1 MAKHAIITGGA
12 GFIGSHL
19 VDLLMQEDGWC
30 VSVLDNFHPAYPR
43 AVKEANI
50 APHHGRKDF
59 DLVEGDILDNA
70 AWEKAFAAAAG
81 LPTVVVHLAAL
92 AGVRASMA
100 DPLAYHR
107 VNVTGSLMA
116 LEAAKRHGAVR
127 FIQASS
133 SSVYGEH
140 PGVPWTEDLRGL
152 RPISP
157 YAVSKLAAEE
167 FARVSARLYGLD
179 TVVLRFFTV
188 HGPRQRPDLA
198 IHSFFHKILHGIPIQ
213 RFGDGSTR
221 RDHTYV
227 GDAVQ
232 GLRAAMDK
240 PLPEAPGTGRFA
252 LYNIGNSSTTS
263 LSELITAI
271 EREAGRQAIMEA
283 LPEQAGDVRQTLAD
297 LRLARRDLGYAP
309 STSLAEGLHRFHLWY
324 REAQHLLAPTP

>member
-1 MAKHAIITGGA
+1 MARFRA
-12 GFIGSHL
+12 GQFPPGLS
-19 VDLLMQEDGWC
+19 
-30 VSVLDNFHPAYPR
+30 R

-140 PGVPWTEDLRGL
+140 PGVPWTEDCADCG
-152 RPISP
+152 P
-157 YAVSKLAAEE
+157 
-167 FARVSARLYGLD
+167 SA
-179 TVVLRFFTV
+179 
-188 HGPRQRPDLA
+188 PMP
-198 IHSFFHKILHGIPIQ
+198 
-213 RFGDGSTR
+213 
-221 RDHTYV
+221 
-227 GDAVQ
+227 
-232 GLRAAMDK
+232 
-240 PLPEAPGTGRFA
+240 
-252 LYNIGNSSTTS
+252 
-263 LSELITAI
+263 
-271 EREAGRQAIMEA
+271 
-283 LPEQAGDVRQTLAD
+283 
-297 LRLARRDLGYAP
+297 
-309 STSLAEGLHRFHLWY
+309 
-324 REAQHLLAPTP
+324 